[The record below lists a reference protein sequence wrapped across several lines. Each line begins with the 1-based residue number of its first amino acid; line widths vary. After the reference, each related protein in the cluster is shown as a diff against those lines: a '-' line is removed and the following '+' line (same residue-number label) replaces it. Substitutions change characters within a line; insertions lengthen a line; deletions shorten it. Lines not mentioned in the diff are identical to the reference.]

1 MRSLVYFATRLLI
14 SCLLA
19 TSLQASLGIGVS
31 QLDSLSHDTNITLD
45 YETPNHHF
53 ETGIGLAFDTVSAT
67 QGSLGNEHETYLTS
81 YLGIVRPLYQHV
93 RSDFGTRVTWH
104 LTDDVAEHS
113 MQESKL
119 DIGLYT
125 GLKYA
130 LTSHITFFTRIE
142 PVSYHPHDSHIN
154 SSQPD
159 TFRYFREAM
168 TGLIFYL

>member
-1 MRSLVYFATRLLI
+1 MRFPVSLATPLLVSGLLI
-14 SCLLA
+14 

-45 YETPNHHF
+45 YETPNQHF
-53 ETGIGLAFDTVSAT
+53 ETGIGLAFDTLSAS
-67 QGSLGNEHETYLTS
+67 QGATGNEHETYLTS
-81 YLGIVRPLYQHV
+81 YLGVVRPLYQHV

-104 LTDDVAEHS
+104 LTDEVAEQS

-119 DIGLYT
+119 DIGFYT

-142 PVSYHPHDSHIN
+142 PVSYHPHDSHLN
-154 SSQPD
+154 NAQPD